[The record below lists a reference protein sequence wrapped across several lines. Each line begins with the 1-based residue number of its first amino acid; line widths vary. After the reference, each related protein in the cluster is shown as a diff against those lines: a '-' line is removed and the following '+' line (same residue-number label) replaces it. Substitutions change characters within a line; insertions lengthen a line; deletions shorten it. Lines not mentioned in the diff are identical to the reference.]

1 MRPIAFY
8 APLKTPNHPTP
19 SGDRQIARNV
29 MSALSHAFDT
39 PVVLASELRSFE
51 PKGSVEA
58 QQDLFRRSQTERAR
72 ILKDLRN
79 AGMWV
84 TYHNYY
90 KAPDLI
96 GPHVSKALGIPYIQI
111 EASRAKSRLSGPW
124 ARFAQAA
131 HDASDAAD
139 IIFHVTNEDLIAL
152 KRDRFGKQRIV
163 ELPPFLDRET
173 LPETA
178 SCSDPML
185 VVGMMRHGDKLASY
199 QLIADALHLVRSP
212 NWALRIAGDGE
223 ARKDVEAL
231 FKPFGDRVEFLGALN
246 PGELVEAY
254 AASSLLFWPG
264 VNEAFGMVYLEAQAA
279 GLPVLAQS
287 RPGVCDVLAPGNYPS
302 IETGKHG
309 LAVELDKLLAD
320 DTMRIQL
327 GRDAQNYVRKRHLRP
342 AAVQILQETL
352 GPLIEDVT

>member
-19 SGDRQIARNV
+19 SGDRQFARNV

-39 PVVLASELRSFE
+39 PVELASELRSFE
-51 PKGSVEA
+51 PKGNQDA
-58 QQDLFRRSQTERAR
+58 QQNLFQRSQLECTR
-72 ILKDLRN
+72 ILEDLPN
-79 AGMWV
+79 AALWV

-96 GPHVSKALGIPYIQI
+96 GPHVSQALGIPYIQI

-163 ELPPFLDRET
+163 ELPPFLDRDA
-173 LPETA
+173 LPVPA
-178 SCSDPML
+178 SCSGPML
-185 VVGMMRHGDKLASY
+185 AVGMMRHGDKLDSY
-199 QLIADALHLVRSP
+199 RLIADALHLLHSP
-212 NWALRIAGDGE
+212 NWALRIAGDGD
-223 ARKDVEAL
+223 ARKDVEVL
-231 FKPFGDRVEFLGALN
+231 FKPFGNRVEFLGALS
-246 PGELVEAY
+246 PVELVEAY
-254 AASSLLFWPG
+254 AISSLLFWPG

-279 GLPVLAQS
+279 GLPVLAQN
-287 RPGVCDVLAPGNYPS
+287 RPGVRDVLAPGNYPS
-302 IETGKHG
+302 IEAGARG

-320 DTMRIQL
+320 DTMRVQL

-342 AAVQILQETL
+342 AAVRILQETL
-352 GPLIEDVT
+352 GPLIQEAT